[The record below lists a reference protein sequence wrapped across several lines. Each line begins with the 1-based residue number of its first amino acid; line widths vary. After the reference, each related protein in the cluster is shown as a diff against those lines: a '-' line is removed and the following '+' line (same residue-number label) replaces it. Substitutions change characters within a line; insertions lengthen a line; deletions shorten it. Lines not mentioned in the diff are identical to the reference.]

1 MNARAK
7 RVALW
12 VLGCFMAPVIAL
24 ARPGIDDAR
33 PRDERQP
40 SAESDSTVLVLPV
53 RQSPSLLLLR
63 ASAPLA
69 AAMSLPPSARE
80 SWGAAPTEGAATLLR
95 RDPWAG
101 ALTGADASSG
111 DRITVSGSKSFAV
124 ELGRRRDATLSQGL
138 DLSLRGRIAGDVDL
152 SATLSDRAL
161 PFEPDGATRE
171 LDDLDRLSLAVRAPG
186 GKATL
191 GDFRL
196 DAFPG
201 EFARVSRELQGVRGA
216 ANVRGTHWD
225 VTAAGAK
232 GERRAAEFRGAEGKQ
247 GPYVLVSRTSS
258 TGGEGGIVA
267 GSETVWLDG
276 AKLRRGADADYV
288 MNYASG
294 TISFTVRRP
303 IANANRIAVDYEE
316 AASRYKRQL
325 YSAATRGGDLRRN
338 WYAAYLREGDDWK
351 RPFGAELTREDRD
364 ALAGAGDSADAPLP
378 SGVRYVGPGAG
389 SYAWDESDAAAPR
402 WVYLGAGGGD
412 YEVEF
417 TDVGAGRGSY
427 ADTVGVDG
435 VRYYHYMGASLGAFT
450 PGRSLA
456 VPAAAALFDV
466 GGSTRLGSA
475 LSFDAE
481 LARSSLDRN
490 LLSARD
496 DGDNGGIAARGSLR
510 LDPRL
515 LRLFGR
521 KAGALRAGFSL
532 RSRDESFASFDR
544 VDAAFEG
551 DRWNQRSGDVGERR
565 YEATAQYDASNA
577 ASLRGEW
584 GHRRLADGA
593 RSTRRAAEA
602 EWRGFV
608 GGTARWEE
616 ARNDGAGGAG
626 RRARWG
632 LDLGRDRG
640 MIQPRLRAGS
650 ERVSGAEGDS
660 VARRDTRFA
669 SSSVVVSPV
678 AAMRFRGG
686 VTWRRDL
693 EAPVAVDA
701 AEGDRSLRSVAFD
714 GGATVRS
721 DLVTVDASLARR
733 RSRGASSNT
742 DTDLAQVVLTGGRA
756 GGPLTSE
763 VRWDVSQVREPE
775 RQRSLVAV
783 GPGLGSYDATGTLS
797 PGGGYEF
804 VSVTGPEA
812 TRTKAS
818 WQWRLDAY
826 PSRTARTNAARRAWW
841 SALGAS
847 TLLRL
852 DSQSRLPLGRLE
864 RALRFG
870 DYLDGDATIRGE
882 WSGRQTLEFVPAGA
896 RFELRAEAGARRE
909 LQGDLENLRVGR
921 DSRDATF
928 RARHPLPARL
938 RLSERITIDQSRYE
952 STRSDSPD
960 RSRSRLT
967 GRGTEVELSRAA
979 GPQWNL
985 SLIGRHRLDRD
996 ALQGGTQTTWS
1007 AGPSVRCASGGRLR
1021 IDARALWGKTE
1032 RNGIYAPS
1040 GAVLSP
1046 VLGGR
1051 LDYDL
1056 LSEWTMR
1063 DRLQLT
1069 LGVNGAAVPSGTGS
1083 YTARLELRSSF

>member
-1 MNARAK
+1 MSARAK
-7 RVALW
+7 TGALLALW
-12 VLGCFMAPVIAL
+12 LVLVPGGAF
-24 ARPGIDDAR
+24 ARPTSDDSE
-33 PRDERQP
+33 PRTAGDAP
-40 SAESDSTVLVLPV
+40 AEPDSTVLILPV
-53 RQSPSLLLLR
+53 RNSPSLLLLR

-69 AAMSLPPSARE
+69 AAASLPPGARE
-80 SWGAAPTEGAATLLR
+80 AWGAAPAEGAATLLR
-95 RDPWAG
+95 RDAFAG
-101 ALTGADASSG
+101 TVGDAAASG

-138 DLSLRGRIAGDVDL
+138 DLSLRGRIAGDVDV

-186 GKATL
+186 GEATL

-201 EFARVSRELQGVRGA
+201 EFARLSRELQGVRGA

-232 GERRAAEFRGAEGKQ
+232 GERRAAEFRGEEGKQ
-247 GPYVLVSRTSS
+247 GPYVLTTRTVSS
-258 TGGEGGIVA
+258 GGDGGIVA

-276 AKLRRGADADYV
+276 GKLRRGADADYV
-288 MNYASG
+288 MDYSAG

-303 IANANRIAVDYEE
+303 IAAANRIAVDYEE

-364 ALAGAGDSADAPLP
+364 ALSGAGDSADAPLP

-402 WVYLGAGGGD
+402 WVYLGVGGGD
-412 YEVEF
+412 HDVEF
-417 TDVGAGRGSY
+417 SEVGAGRGSY

-435 VRYYHYMGASLGAFT
+435 TRYYHYIGSSLGDFT

-466 GGSTRLGSA
+466 GGTTRFGGAVSL
-475 LSFDAE
+475 DAE
-481 LARSSLDRN
+481 FARSSLDRN

-496 DGDNGGIAARGSLR
+496 DGDNGGIAARAALR
-510 LDPRL
+510 LDPRP

-532 RSRDESFASFDR
+532 RSRDESFTSFDR

-616 ARNDGAGGAG
+616 ARNDGASGAG

-640 MIQPRLRAGS
+640 VVQPHLRAGS
-650 ERVSGAEGDS
+650 ERVSGADGDS

-669 SSSVVVSPV
+669 SSSVVLSP
-678 AAMRFRGG
+678 ATAMRFRGG

-693 EAPVAVDA
+693 EAPLEVNLSQ
-701 AEGDRSLRSVAFD
+701 GDRTRRSVAFD
-714 GGATVRS
+714 GGATVRA
-721 DLVTVDASLARR
+721 DLVTVDASLSRR
-733 RSRGASSNT
+733 RSRGASGGT

-756 GGPLTSE
+756 GGALTSE

-775 RQRSLVAV
+775 RQRSLVAL

-826 PSRTARTNAARRAWW
+826 PARAARTPAARRAWW
-841 SALGAS
+841 RALGAS

-864 RALRFG
+864 RAFRFS

-896 RFELRAEAGARRE
+896 RYELRAEAGARRE
-909 LQGDLENLRVGR
+909 LLGDLENLRVGR
-921 DSRDATF
+921 DSRDATL

-938 RLSERITIDQSRYE
+938 RLSERITIDQSRYA

-960 RSRSRLT
+960 RARSRLT
-967 GRGTEVELSRAA
+967 GRGAEVELSRAA

-996 ALQGGTQTTWS
+996 ALRGGTQTTWS
-1007 AGPSVRCASGGRLR
+1007 AGPAIRCASGGRLR
-1021 IDARALWGKTE
+1021 VDARALWGKTE
-1032 RNGIYAPS
+1032 RNGSYAPS
-1040 GAVLSP
+1040 GAFLAP